1 MDTATRPASPDLLH
15 LVHSSLSD
23 DKAIEPVTV
32 DLTGKTSIA
41 DAMVVATGS
50 SQRHL
55 ATMAQHL
62 LERLKAAGLKGLSSE
77 GTGQSDWILID
88 AGDVIVHLFK
98 DELRRFYD
106 LEKLWGAALPED
118 PRWSGSTPSRR
129 APRAR
134 SWSAAV
140 RVTVAAI
147 GRDRGGPARQLFD
160 DYRKRSLWPLR
171 LIELPP
177 QSRLPLARRLAEE
190 ALRLLRSVPEG
201 AVVVALDERGRQL
214 DSLAFARRLGA
225 LAGPGT
231 VRDRLSDRRPRR
243 SRSRGARARELVVA
257 LGPMTWPHRLVR
269 VLLAEQL
276 YRAQAILAGHP
287 YHRV

>member
-15 LVHSSLSD
+15 LVHSSLTD

-106 LEKLWGAALPED
+106 LEKLWGAALPEAH
-118 PRWSGSTPSRR
+118 PG
-129 APRAR
+129 
-134 SWSAAV
+134 V
-140 RVTVAAI
+140 RLHA
-147 GRDRGGPARQLFD
+147 
-160 DYRKRSLWPLR
+160 
-171 LIELPP
+171 
-177 QSRLPLARRLAEE
+177 
-190 ALRLLRSVPEG
+190 
-201 AVVVALDERGRQL
+201 
-214 DSLAFARRLGA
+214 
-225 LAGPGT
+225 
-231 VRDRLSDRRPRR
+231 
-243 SRSRGARARELVVA
+243 
-257 LGPMTWPHRLVR
+257 
-269 VLLAEQL
+269 
-276 YRAQAILAGHP
+276 
-287 YHRV
+287 

>member
-106 LEKLWGAALPED
+106 LEKLWGAALPEAH
-118 PRWSGSTPSRR
+118 TV
-129 APRAR
+129 
-134 SWSAAV
+134 V
-140 RVTVAAI
+140 RLHA
-147 GRDRGGPARQLFD
+147 
-160 DYRKRSLWPLR
+160 
-171 LIELPP
+171 
-177 QSRLPLARRLAEE
+177 
-190 ALRLLRSVPEG
+190 
-201 AVVVALDERGRQL
+201 
-214 DSLAFARRLGA
+214 
-225 LAGPGT
+225 
-231 VRDRLSDRRPRR
+231 
-243 SRSRGARARELVVA
+243 
-257 LGPMTWPHRLVR
+257 
-269 VLLAEQL
+269 
-276 YRAQAILAGHP
+276 
-287 YHRV
+287 